1 MKIYKRKE
9 VVGKKERKNEMPV
22 KNKQNKRILWQAK
35 KRKKDVYLAELKNRR
50 KVCLSAFK
58 DAYRIPCLHLIP
70 CHSDTIPK

>member
-35 KRKKDVYLAELKNRR
+35 KKKKTY
-50 KVCLSAFK
+50 
-58 DAYRIPCLHLIP
+58 I
-70 CHSDTIPK
+70 